1 MEDRGLAHQYRRDVI
16 GHVLS
21 KIRCQANNVG
31 NGLSC
36 AGYSS
41 MMIAIGRCE
50 TKRRPGSRPDG
61 EKLELC

>member
-1 MEDRGLAHQYRRDVI
+1 MEDRGLAHQYRRNVI
-16 GHVLS
+16 GHGLP

-41 MMIAIGRCE
+41 MMIGIGRCE
-50 TKRRPGSRPDG
+50 TKRQPGSRLYG